1 MTMERPLIK
10 RFPVLIMVMMRT
22 CSAILD
28 VFDAFSAQERR
39 LVFEISCKTKWLI
52 GVLELL
58 KKLLKIIAVVDE
70 DLKHVSNTLSLKR

>member
-1 MTMERPLIK
+1 MERPLIK

-39 LVFEISCKTKWLI
+39 LVFEISCKTKRLI

-58 KKLLKIIAVVDE
+58 KKIAVVDE
-70 DLKHVSNTLSLKR
+70 DLKHISNTLSLRR